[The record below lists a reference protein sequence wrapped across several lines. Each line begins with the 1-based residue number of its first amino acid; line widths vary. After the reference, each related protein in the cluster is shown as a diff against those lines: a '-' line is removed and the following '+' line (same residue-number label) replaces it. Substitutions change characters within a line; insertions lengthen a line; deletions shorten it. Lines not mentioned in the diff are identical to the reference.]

1 MTEATV
7 VNSFLIFRVI
17 LVGGFLLILPHVTRK
32 GLFFGVYVG
41 EGFSDSDEGRRL
53 LHTWRL
59 GCLAVMA
66 TALLVGLS
74 ISAAGW
80 PVPGNLTGTAVLL
93 SVAAMLYLRLYGKT
107 LALAPPAAARQAERA
122 VAPLQGGRP
131 KGALFARIA
140 LGICLLAC
148 FATFVYAIVGYAAMP
163 GRVPVLSGGMGAAA
177 GLSDKSFAAVIFVP
191 TMSLMLSLVFG
202 VSAVLN
208 SNAKL
213 SIRGGSGARSAEGQA
228 AFRAAMTRLSGVV
241 ALLMCGLLTLLSVQL
256 VRFQLSEIRSL
267 GLSIPWGAGI
277 LILSMLGSQIWI
289 LKRYGQGGA
298 LIEDGSADTP
308 LAGGIADN
316 AHWVWGL
323 FYVDRH
329 DPSIAVESRFG
340 FGYTLNYGNRNA
352 VLILVTFLALALSVT
367 ALGLIAFAF

>member
-1 MTEATV
+1 MSEAAV
-7 VNSFLIFRVI
+7 VNSFLIFRVF

-32 GLFFGVYVG
+32 GLLFGVYVG
-41 EGFSDSDEGRRL
+41 EGFSDSDDGRGL
-53 LHTWRL
+53 LHSWRL

-66 TALLVGLS
+66 GALLVGLS

-93 SVAAMLYLRLYGKT
+93 LVAFVLYLRLHAKT
-107 LALAPPAAARQAERA
+107 RSLAPPAAARQAARA
-122 VAPLQGGRP
+122 AAPLQGGRP

-148 FATFVYAIVGYAAMP
+148 FVTLAYAIVSYAAMP
-163 GRVPVLSGGMGAAA
+163 DRVPALSGSMGAAA
-177 GLSDKSFAAVIFVP
+177 GSSDKSFALVIFFP
-191 TMSLMLSLVFG
+191 SMSLFFSVVFG

-208 SNAKL
+208 SGAKL
-213 SIRGGSGARSAEGQA
+213 SLRGGSGGRSAEAQN
-228 AFRAAMTRLSGVV
+228 AFRATMTRLSGAV
-241 ALLMCGLLTLLSVQL
+241 ALLFCGLLTLLSVQL
-256 VRFQLSEIRSL
+256 IRFQLSEITSPGVGIL
-267 GLSIPWGAGI
+267 WGAGV
-277 LILSMLGSQIWI
+277 LFLVLLGSQIWV
-289 LKRYGQGGA
+289 LRRYGQGGA
-298 LIEDGSADTP
+298 LIEDGSADSP

-340 FGYTLNYGNRNA
+340 FGYTLNYGNRIA
-352 VLILVTFLALALSVT
+352 VLITVTFLVLALSVVT
-367 ALGLIAFAF
+367 LGFIAFAP